1 MSLVTRE
8 KLNIN
13 GRDDNSNVTYMMC
26 QVACYVT
33 TDMCSKMQ
41 NGGRKTIAGFHT
53 VRAWVWVHVLWN

>member
-26 QVACYVT
+26 QVVCYVT

-53 VRAWVWVHVLWN
+53 VRAWV